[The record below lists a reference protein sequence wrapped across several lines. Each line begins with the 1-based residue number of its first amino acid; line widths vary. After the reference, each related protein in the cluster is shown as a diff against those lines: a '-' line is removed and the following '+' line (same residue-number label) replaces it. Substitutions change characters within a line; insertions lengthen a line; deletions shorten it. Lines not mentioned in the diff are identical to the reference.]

1 MRLLSLHSFIAGKD
15 EAQCLL
21 TVDTSFRERRNDK
34 DIFVALHDDDPML
47 PLSWS
52 YTDLEYLT
60 QTGGRK
66 VVMSR
71 RANTGS
77 GKRIDNNGTV

>member
-1 MRLLSLHSFIAGKD
+1 MRLLSLHSFIAGKA

-21 TVDTSFRERRNDK
+21 TVDAGFRQRRNDK

-47 PLSWS
+47 PLSWG

-77 GKRIDNNGTV
+77 GKRMDNNGTA